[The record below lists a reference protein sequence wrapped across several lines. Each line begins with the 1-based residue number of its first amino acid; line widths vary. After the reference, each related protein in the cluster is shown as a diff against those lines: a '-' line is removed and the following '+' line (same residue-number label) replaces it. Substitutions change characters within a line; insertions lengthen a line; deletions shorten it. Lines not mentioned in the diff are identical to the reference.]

1 MFPKPKLT
9 VYHAASEKIG
19 MLESLKTVLKLYAVY
34 DESISYIQGINLIAA
49 SIIVHMKEV
58 EGSFIILKEL
68 MNYGKLRSFYVNDFA
83 LLKKEASVFYHT
95 HLKNYIYELYEHFVY
110 FLLSSDVMEHLAPD
124 HNSRILYMSFRLD
137 SWRQLYGIFLIK
149 LAHSD
154 WSVFLPGGEF
164 LAQTFLVDA
173 SLYEEWFADFRGGDF
188 NKDGDYA
195 YENFADTLGSSDWCH
210 AVF

>member
-1 MFPKPKLT
+1 MFPKTKLT

-83 LLKKEASVFYHT
+83 LLKKEASVFFHT
-95 HLKNYIYELYEHFVY
+95 HLKNYIYELYEHFVVI
-110 FLLSSDVMEHLAPD
+110 FLYTQDVMEHRAP
-124 HNSRILYMSFRLD
+124 HHHSRILHMPVRLD
-137 SWRQLYGIFLIK
+137 TRRQLHGNSLI
-149 LAHSD
+149 
-154 WSVFLPGGEF
+154 
-164 LAQTFLVDA
+164 
-173 SLYEEWFADFRGGDF
+173 
-188 NKDGDYA
+188 
-195 YENFADTLGSSDWCH
+195 
-210 AVF
+210 